1 MEVLRQ
7 LLVDEN
13 HDMERKIYNRVH
25 LVTFTALLA
34 GALLSYFFF
43 GDKVAVFL
51 CFGTA
56 VLCAI
61 TCYEANRTKRYEI
74 CAYIL
79 SVSIN
84 FFLFPTLY
92 FMKGHCDSFFIL
104 FFVMG
109 LLYTAITVEHV
120 KGNILLIA
128 ELVFD
133 VIIVGLK
140 ALETDFSTSLAQGE
154 MIGYVGSG
162 IALLL
167 VSIYCGV
174 SVRYRFK
181 MYNIQQKKAEEDHL
195 KAMDTYITKD
205 IFLINMSHEIRT
217 PMNAIVGTV
226 DLLLDQDV
234 NEHVRDSVYNILNSC
249 NALLSLTNELM
260 DLSKS
265 ESSDA
270 QVYSSRYDINE
281 MLMEIINMVSVR
293 LMDSD
298 VELCVDITPDLPR
311 YLYGDSAKLRQVFIN
326 ILNNAVKYT
335 KQGKIILR
343 VYKQDVEKNRIRLC
357 AEVEDTGCGISEED
371 LKTLFK
377 NQSPKEKEEPD
388 GLTLEGTGMG
398 LVICKDIL
406 EKMGGSIRVES
417 QEHIGSRFFFNVV
430 TDIDENTNIVVIPNP
445 EQFYILVYETKE
457 EVLDM
462 IKGIFYSLKIKA
474 DYTKEG
480 EQFER
485 LLVPY
490 KYSHVI
496 LPCSGYMKH
505 LRAIDRNIT
514 KEKLI
519 ISSEINQIVSTN
531 KSGYIITRPLHL
543 LNLSAALLNEKSSH
557 VREIVRKGGFVCP
570 KATILVVDDNLTNL
584 NVASGLL
591 KKYEAKVITALS
603 GKECLNILDTQKVD
617 LIFLDYMMPE
627 MNGIDTLERIKQ
639 MPNPAMKE
647 IPVIALT
654 ANVVNGAKEMFMEA
668 GFDEYISKP
677 IEVDRIER
685 ALTKFLKKELIEEK
699 NQ

>member
-7 LLVDEN
+7 LFMNDN
-13 HDMERKIYNRVH
+13 HDMERKIYNSVH
-25 LVTFTALLA
+25 LVTFTALLM
-34 GALLSYFFF
+34 GAFLSYFFF
-43 GDKVAVFL
+43 VDKVAVFL

-74 CAYIL
+74 CAYIM
-79 SVSIN
+79 SISIN
-84 FFLFPTLY
+84 FFLFPLLY
-92 FMKGHCDSFFIL
+92 FMKGYCDSFFLL
-104 FFVMG
+104 FLIMG
-109 LLYTAITVEHV
+109 LLYTAITVEHAT
-120 KGNILLIA
+120 GNILLIT
-128 ELVFD
+128 ELIID
-133 VIIVGLK
+133 VIMVGLR
-140 ALETDFSTSLAQGE
+140 ASETDFSESIVQTE

-167 VSIYCGV
+167 VSIYCGIL
-174 SVRYRFK
+174 VRYRFK

-270 QVYSSRYDINE
+270 QVYSSRYDMNE

-298 VELCVDITPDLPR
+298 VELCVDISPDLPR

-335 KQGKIILR
+335 KQGKIVLR
-343 VYKQDVEKNRIRLC
+343 VYKQDVEKNRIRLFV
-357 AEVEDTGCGISEED
+357 EVEDTGCGISEED
-371 LKTLFK
+371 LKTLFE
-377 NQSPKEKEEPD
+377 NQSPKEESE

-406 EKMGGSIRVES
+406 EKMGGSIRAES
-417 QEHIGSRFFFNVV
+417 QEHIGSHFFFNVV
-430 TDIDENTNIVVIPNP
+430 TDVDENTNIVVIPNP

-474 DYTKEG
+474 DYTKDG
-480 EQFER
+480 AQFER
-485 LLVPY
+485 LLVPN

-505 LRAIDRNIT
+505 LRAIDCNIT
-514 KEKLI
+514 KEMLI

-531 KSGYIITRPLHL
+531 KAGYIITRPLHL

-570 KATILVVDDNLTNL
+570 KATVLVVDDNLTNL

-591 KKYEAKVITALS
+591 KKYEARVITALS

-668 GFDEYISKP
+668 GFDDYISKP